1 MEVKIDEAV
10 LRELYL
16 PAFYAALKKGGAYT
30 VMGAYN
36 KLYGEHCCQSEFLLK
51 QILRTEWEYD
61 RVVISDWGRFTTPR
75 RRQTPSWIS
84 KCLSPRILMRIL
96 WQPP

>member
-1 MEVKIDEAV
+1 M
-10 LRELYL
+10 
-16 PAFYAALKKGGAYT
+16 KKGGAYT

-61 RVVISDWGRFTTPR
+61 GVVISDWGAVHDTQAAADSQLDIEMSVTSDFDAYFMAAPPEEGHRG
-75 RRQTPSWIS
+75 RQGEGGS
-84 KCLSPRILMRIL
+84 C
-96 WQPP
+96 Q